1 MNLYDDGNIPEIDV
15 PQNIDIT
22 EVDIPAPYPI
32 NSTESQIEDRIVTPV
47 EPLPE
52 STLRNN
58 RKYATRIFYY
68 CKLRTKGSIIFEPF
82 VPNYKHHTL

>member
-52 STLRNN
+52 STRP
-58 RKYATRIFYY
+58 RQDGPGGA
-68 CKLRTKGSIIFEPF
+68 
-82 VPNYKHHTL
+82 